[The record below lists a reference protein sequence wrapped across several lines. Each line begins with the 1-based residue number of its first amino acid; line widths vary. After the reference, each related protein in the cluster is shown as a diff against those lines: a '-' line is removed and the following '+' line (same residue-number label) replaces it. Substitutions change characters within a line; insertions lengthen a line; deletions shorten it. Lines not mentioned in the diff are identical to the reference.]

1 MKKSKREAK
10 ILEYNAIFTPEEEGG
25 FSVYVPELRGCI
37 SQGDTFEEAQKNI
50 KEAIELYLESV
61 GDDDLYQMTPEESRK
76 QFMAPIQIHA

>member
-61 GDDDLYQMTPEESRK
+61 GDDDLYQMTPEKSRK